1 MSTATMTGSTM
12 TQNGHPAASQIHGVA
27 GVAVRLGRAL
37 ELWGQRAA
45 QPMTREQQELRI
57 AIEREAREAV
67 EARRDAHNGMFQLL
81 R

>member
-1 MSTATMTGSTM
+1 MSAVTMTGSTM
-12 TQNGHPAASQIHGVA
+12 TQNAYAGASQIRGIA

-45 QPMTREQQELRI
+45 QPPTREQQELRI
-57 AIEREAREAV
+57 AIEREARAAI
-67 EARRDAHNGMFQLL
+67 EARRNAHLYQLH